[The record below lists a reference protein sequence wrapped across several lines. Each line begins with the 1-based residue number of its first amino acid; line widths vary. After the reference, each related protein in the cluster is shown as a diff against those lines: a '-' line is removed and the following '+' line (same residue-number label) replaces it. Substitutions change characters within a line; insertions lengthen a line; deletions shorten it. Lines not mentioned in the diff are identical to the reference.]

1 LITSLKIST
10 KGMAHQNT
18 IKNNNYKKLTGR
30 LNLMPQGAVPSD
42 LLFEILKILFSE
54 REAGLV
60 SLLPIKPFNAR
71 KAAAIWKISKPDAQ
85 RILNDLADR
94 GILIDACEDD
104 DVLYSL
110 PPPMA
115 GFFEFSMMRYRN
127 DIDQKT
133 LSELFYQYMNVEED
147 FIKNLFTLGETQLG
161 RVFVNEEVLS
171 NENALHVLDY
181 ERASEVIKT
190 AFSIGIGVCYCR
202 HKMKHLGK
210 NCDAPMDICMTF
222 NSSADSLTRHGIAR
236 KVDASEG
243 IDLLQEARHNNL
255 VQFGENVQ
263 EKVNFICNCC
273 GCCCEALVASRR
285 FGFLNPVHTTCF
297 VPFITEEKCNGCGKC
312 VSLCPTEAMT
322 LVTLNDSVK
331 PNRKKAKLHS
341 EICLGCGVCLNGCDK
356 KAIELQSRNQRVI
369 TPVNSVHRVVTMA
382 IERGKLQNLIFDRQ
396 VMFSHR
402 ALAAVL
408 GVILK
413 LPPLK
418 QALASQQFKSRYL
431 VALIRRQNI

>member
-1 LITSLKIST
+1 
-10 KGMAHQNT
+10 M
-18 IKNNNYKKLTGR
+18 
-30 LNLMPQGAVPSD
+30 
-42 LLFEILKILFSE
+42 SE
-54 REAGLV
+54 
-60 SLLPIKPFNAR
+60 
-71 KAAAIWKISKPDAQ
+71 PDAQ

-94 GILIDACEDD
+94 GILIDTCKND

-133 LSELFYQYMNVEED
+133 LAELFYQYMNVEED
-147 FIKNLFTLGETQLG
+147 FIKNLFTMGETQLG

-190 AFSIGIGVCYCR
+190 ASSIGIGICYCR

-243 IDLLQEARHNNL
+243 IDLLQEALHYNL

-263 EKVNFICNCC
+263 ERVNFICNCC
-273 GCCCEALVASRR
+273 GCCCEALIAARR
-285 FGFLNPVHTTCF
+285 FGFLNPVHTTGF
-297 VPFITEEKCNGCGKC
+297 IPFIVEEKCNGCGKC
-312 VSLCPTEAMT
+312 VALCPVEAMT
-322 LVTLNDSVK
+322 LVSTNDPIK
-331 PNRKKAKLHS
+331 PNRKKAKLHR
-341 EICLGCGVCLNGCDK
+341 EICLGCGVCLSGCDK
-356 KAIELQSRNQRVI
+356 KAIELRSRSQRVI

-402 ALAAVL
+402 AMAAVL

-431 VALIRRQNI
+431 VSLIRRQKYS